1 MSVALDILAT
11 YRSPRAV
18 LSRRIGSTERED
30 RALAVLMGGCVMMFV
45 AQWPRLSREAHLD
58 DTISFD
64 ARLAGALLGWLLLAP
79 LFFYAL
85 AWFTHLAMR
94 LIGKKSSGYQ
104 TRMALFWALLA
115 SSPLWLLNGLTA
127 GFIGT
132 GTALTIVGL
141 AASAA
146 LIVFWLSGLVEVASQ
161 TEANV

>member
-11 YRSPRAV
+11 YRAPRAV
-18 LSRRIGSTERED
+18 LARRIGTVERED

-58 DTISFD
+58 ETISFD

-79 LFFYAL
+79 LFFYGL
-85 AWFTHLAMR
+85 AWFTQLVMR
-94 LIGKKSSGYQ
+94 LLGKPTTGYQ

-115 SSPLWLLNGLTA
+115 ASPLWLLNGLTA
-127 GFIGT
+127 GFVGP
-132 GTALTIVGL
+132 GAALTIVGL

-146 LIVFWLSGLVEVASQ
+146 LIVFWVSGLIEVSTTNA
-161 TEANV
+161 ARA